1 MIYTIL
7 FNTVTPT
14 KFNSKSYDWDGRI
27 EFQTY
32 HEDSVFGGP
41 YTLFGIEFN
50 SLFQLHNQTHTA
62 RSVEYDNS
70 LLKDIIVARYYNGRV

>member
-1 MIYTIL
+1 MIGMVGL
-7 FNTVTPT
+7 
-14 KFNSKSYDWDGRI
+14 

-62 RSVEYDNS
+62 R
-70 LLKDIIVARYYNGRV
+70 LLNMIIVY